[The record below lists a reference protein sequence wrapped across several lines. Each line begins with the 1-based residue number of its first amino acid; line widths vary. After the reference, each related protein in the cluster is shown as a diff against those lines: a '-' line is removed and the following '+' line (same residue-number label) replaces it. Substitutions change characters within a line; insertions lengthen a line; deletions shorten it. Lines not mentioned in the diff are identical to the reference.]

1 MGRLHKVL
9 VGLADEGSAQ
19 LSALTELCEVL
30 SFCMEDAMEYFP
42 VESTVPPLLVKLV
55 GHEND
60 IMIILLKKLQNAL
73 SSLDNFPV
81 IRSQEQFLPTET
93 STLQI
98 SGMKAAPEMTTATS
112 PSIEAKKKLT
122 FSIKALKPALL
133 RAAKKSFDE
142 VAEDYKRATTYNN
155 KLAIFYTGKGFCYIA
170 DDSRLTMARVCVEID
185 LLKPKIEDF
194 WIGIGEDRRLQK
206 VIYERQP
213 KYCLHCQHLGHSVE
227 ECYGNG
233 YHPNLAWGVGKQNSA
248 TVVSLIARVGK
259 QVWIPREKS
268 VVALEVGSVEG
279 FAVEN
284 SFQILENLEENV
296 LDLHNLDIRDR
307 EEELIV
313 NKKMIHEEVGV
324 HVSYR
329 TKAFRRKGVAMAE
342 ISRKIRSD
350 ASLEEEEDISKSFVE
365 MEDLDLDL
373 DNLVI
378 KKGSSSLNDESG
390 GGAVRQGLDW
400 DPGIHNMMTRRK
412 TQMFMHRKIS
422 SQLLPSSI
430 FISVVYAKCNSGE
443 RRILWERLLD
453 VKPIDD
459 VCWLVGGD
467 FSVLSNNQMVFY

>member
-1 MGRLHKVL
+1 
-9 VGLADEGSAQ
+9 
-19 LSALTELCEVL
+19 
-30 SFCMEDAMEYFP
+30 
-42 VESTVPPLLVKLV
+42 
-55 GHEND
+55 
-60 IMIILLKKLQNAL
+60 
-73 SSLDNFPV
+73 
-81 IRSQEQFLPTET
+81 
-93 STLQI
+93 
-98 SGMKAAPEMTTATS
+98 
-112 PSIEAKKKLT
+112 
-122 FSIKALKPALL
+122 
-133 RAAKKSFDE
+133 
-142 VAEDYKRATTYNN
+142 
-155 KLAIFYTGKGFCYIA
+155 
-170 DDSRLTMARVCVEID
+170 MARVCVEID

-248 TVVSLIARVGK
+248 TVGEDPMDLKDKHLEGIPREGVEAHPGVSQVVSLIARVGK

-350 ASLEEEEDISKSFVE
+350 G
-365 MEDLDLDL
+365 MPQR
-373 DNLVI
+373 
-378 KKGSSSLNDESG
+378 KGK
-390 GGAVRQGLDW
+390 AQG
-400 DPGIHNMMTRRK
+400 
-412 TQMFMHRKIS
+412 KIT
-422 SQLLPSSI
+422 
-430 FISVVYAKCNSGE
+430 GT
-443 RRILWERLLD
+443 
-453 VKPIDD
+453 
-459 VCWLVGGD
+459 
-467 FSVLSNNQMVFY
+467 